1 MAKRIFTAFAIE
13 DKALR
18 TLLVGQR
25 LNTDTPFEWTD
36 MSVQEPWDD
45 QWKTKCRSRIKG
57 CDGLIGI
64 ITKSTPKAAG
74 QLWEIKCAY
83 EEGKAVLLIHG
94 YSDSKLSSGIP
105 SEIAGRT
112 ISPWTW
118 PAIEAFIKRV

>member
-1 MAKRIFTAFAIE
+1 MAKRVFTAFAVE

-36 MSVQEPWDD
+36 LSVQEPWDE
-45 QWKTKCRSRIKG
+45 QWKTKCRNRIKG
-57 CDGLIGI
+57 CDGLIAI

-74 QLWEIKCAY
+74 QLWEIKCGY
-83 EEGKAVLLIHG
+83 EEGKPVLLVHG

-112 ISPWTW
+112 IAVWTW
-118 PAIEAFIKRV
+118 PAIEAFIKRI